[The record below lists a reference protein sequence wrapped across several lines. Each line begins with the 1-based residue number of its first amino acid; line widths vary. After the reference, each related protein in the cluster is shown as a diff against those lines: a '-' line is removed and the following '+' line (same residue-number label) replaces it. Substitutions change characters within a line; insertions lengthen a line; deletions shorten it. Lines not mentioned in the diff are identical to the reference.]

1 MKIEDV
7 IKKFQDIQK
16 VYGNN
21 IKVFNI
27 VSGEHLKE
35 IEFEIDGYIYIK

>member
-7 IKKFQDIQK
+7 IKKLQDIQK

-21 IKVFNI
+21 IEIFNI
-27 VSGEHLKE
+27 ASGEELKE
-35 IEFEIDGYIYIK
+35 IEFEIDGYIYMK

>member
-7 IKKFQDIQK
+7 IKKLQDIQK
-16 VYGNN
+16 IYGSN
-21 IKVFNI
+21 IEIFNI
-27 VSGEHLKE
+27 VSGEKLKE

>member
-27 VSGEHLKE
+27 VSGEQLKE